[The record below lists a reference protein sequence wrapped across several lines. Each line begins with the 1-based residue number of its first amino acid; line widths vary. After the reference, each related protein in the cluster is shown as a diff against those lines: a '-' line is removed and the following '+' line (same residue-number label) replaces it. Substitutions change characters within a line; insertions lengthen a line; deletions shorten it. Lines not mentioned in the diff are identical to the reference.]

1 MEKIWTK
8 ERYEAYPDKNKPG
21 RYKFDDKSVI
31 VINNKTKTYYY
42 LGKIHR
48 EDGPAVEYIDVGAVR
63 IEWYSHGK
71 RHRLD
76 GPACTSFSTE
86 EWFKNGKRHCLIGP
100 AIVRAWEN
108 HIFNQWF
115 IEGEE
120 YSEEEWKK
128 LSFAILN
135 NLEAFL

>member
-31 VINNKTKTYYY
+31 VINNKTKAYYY
-42 LGKIHR
+42 LGK
-48 EDGPAVEYIDVGAVR
+48 P
-63 IEWYSHGK
+63 
-71 RHRLD
+71 HRLD
-76 GPACTSFSTE
+76 GPACISSSTE
-86 EWFKNGKRHCLIGP
+86 EWFKNGKRHCLVGP
-100 AIVRAWEN
+100 AIVRAVED
-108 HIFNQWF
+108 HLFNQWF

-120 YSEEEWKK
+120 YTHEEWKK

-135 NLEAFL
+135 NLESFL